1 MNSES
6 RQRPFRRRLFIQVA
20 FWIRWSHIYA
30 SMLGLAVTLFFSV
43 TGITLNHPEWFPET
57 TVSLDPV
64 EGKLDPQWLD
74 PSRAN
79 KVEKLEIVEFF
90 RRQHGVTGLVAD
102 FRVEDDECLLT
113 FKGPGHAADAVID
126 RATGRYMLNQVK
138 HGFVAWINDLH
149 KGRDTGPVW
158 SILIDVSA
166 VLLTLISTTGILLI
180 LYLKMRRKPGLLVMT
195 IGALISCVVLWLGI
209 S

>member
-43 TGITLNHPEWFPET
+43 TGITLNHPEWFPEI

-64 EGKLDPQWLD
+64 EGKLDPRWLD

-90 RRQHGVTGLVAD
+90 RREHGVTGLVAD
-102 FRVEDDECLLT
+102 FRIEDDECLLT

-126 RATGRYMLNQVK
+126 RATGRYTLNQVK

-195 IGALISCVVLWLGI
+195 IGALIACVVLWLGI